1 MSTQP
6 SAGPGAGAARPA
18 QDAPSLTIRR
28 RIDAIAAKVYA
39 AWTQP
44 AQLMRW
50 MQPLDTT
57 CIDAE
62 AEVRVGGRFRV
73 IMRGA
78 NGEDHEVS
86 GTYLEVVPEQKLVFT
101 WAWRDTPER
110 ESLVAMTLRADG
122 PATELTL
129 KHERFFDE
137 AVRDSHKEGWTS
149 AIDKLV
155 ALLDSDYD

>member
-6 SAGPGAGAARPA
+6 SAGPGAGAARRA

-57 CIDAE
+57 CIHAE
-62 AEVRVGGRFRV
+62 ADVRVGGRFRV

-78 NGEDHEVS
+78 NGEDNEVS

-110 ESLVAMTLRADG
+110 ESLVTMTLRADG

-137 AVRDSHKEGWTS
+137 AVRDSHNEGWTS

-155 ALLDSDYD
+155 ALLDLEYD